1 MTGFRSTWKETL
13 TELVIWPF
21 TASKSVE
28 KQQTLQDGGGAGAL
42 RALALKIA
50 SRLIK
55 QSSSDAVR
63 LGQIPFPCG
72 ALALQM
78 QNSGAD

>member
-1 MTGFRSTWKETL
+1 MTGFHSTRKETL
-13 TELVIWPF
+13 TKLVIWPF

-28 KQQTLQDGGGAGAL
+28 NQQTLQDGGAGAR

-63 LGQIPFPCG
+63 LEQIPFPCG